1 MIVLFAG
8 VVLVPVDFEPRVVAI
23 GVRVVGW
30 IVILAA
36 LGVVEV
42 LMALYYRMKRSRAGH
57 RQLP

>member
-23 GVRVVGW
+23 AVRAVGW
-30 IVILAA
+30 IVVLAA

-42 LMALYYRMKRSRAGH
+42 LMALYYRMKRSRAAH
-57 RQLP
+57 QCLR